1 MSPNE
6 LIKMKPKMPGEIIIA
21 RRNAMNIYNTKIDD
35 MVLSMDFGLPKFT
48 RKEKL
53 DHYYK
58 KLQLVWEGR
67 LCLE

>member
-1 MSPNE
+1 MSANE

-35 MVLSMDFGLPKFT
+35 MALSMGFGLPKFT

-53 DHYYK
+53 DHYCK